1 MPRRSR
7 HRSPT
12 GLGFLLLANP
22 DVGAPLDGVGPVGAL
37 PVAASAVAIGTIV
50 VALAKPHDGAYLR
63 FVALILALQIVVEA
77 VGFAFHVTANL
88 AGPGGLRENFLHGAP
103 VFSPLLFPDLALL
116 AAIAVLVL
124 AESRMGPTVPPAS

>member
-1 MPRRSR
+1 VLFLA
-7 HRSPT
+7 
-12 GLGFLLLANP
+12 LGGFVGNFALSLLDHAQNGFFVTLEW
-22 DVGAPLDGVGPVGAL
+22 VPVG
-37 PVAASAVAIGTIV
+37 ASAVAIGTIV
-50 VALAKPHDGAYLR
+50 VALATPHDGAYLR
-63 FVALILALQIVVEA
+63 FVGLILTLQIVVGA